1 MCSLAATE
9 GYMKKHN
16 ITKVAKYFPAIGCEA
31 FLEVLDKE
39 SKEFMMQQAY
49 ADGLKK
55 AAFLGKKLVFRPMYA
70 CLVKIF
76 NQSLRSIKAPKQKQ

>member
-39 SKEFMMQQAY
+39 SKEFMMQ
-49 ADGLKK
+49 
-55 AAFLGKKLVFRPMYA
+55 
-70 CLVKIF
+70 
-76 NQSLRSIKAPKQKQ
+76 